1 MDKSQQS
8 IRKVDVAVIGAG
20 SAGLPAY
27 RAARMHTEKVVLIEG
42 GVYGTTCARVGCMPS
57 KLLIAAA
64 EAAHSIETASKFGV
78 YSSKP
83 TINGHDVM
91 KRVRSERDRF
101 VGFVLES
108 VENIDQNHHFRGHAQ
123 FIDNHTIQVEDKII
137 EAKSVVISTGSSPKL
152 MSMFNGLGDR
162 LVVNDDIFDW
172 DTLPES
178 VAVFGPGV
186 IGLELGQ
193 ALHRL
198 GVRIRIFGLSGSL
211 KPLSDMGI
219 KSYAENLFKDEF
231 PLDTKANILGLELEN
246 EQVKISFVDPKNGE
260 EKEELFDFL
269 LAATGRS
276 PNVNDLGLENT
287 KLELDSLGVPLYN
300 SSTMQCGNSSIFI
313 AGDVNNDLP
322 ILHEAADEG
331 KIAGDNAARFPDIK
345 SGLRRSPVTV
355 VFCDPQIA
363 IVGESW
369 SKLEGN
375 ENVVTGK
382 VSFEG
387 QGRSRII
394 LKNKGLMH
402 VYADQNSGLFLGSE
416 FIGPHAEHLAH
427 LMSWAHQQ
435 NMTIQQM
442 LEMPFYHPVIEE
454 GLRTALRDAESK
466 LGKLLKSK

>member
-1 MDKSQQS
+1 MDNSQQS

-20 SAGLPAY
+20 SAGLPAF
-27 RAARMHTEKVVLIEG
+27 RAARRHTENIVLIEG
-42 GVYGTTCARVGCMPS
+42 GIYGTTCARVGCMPS

-78 YSSKP
+78 YTSKP
-83 TINGHDVM
+83 IINGHDVM
-91 KRVRSERDRF
+91 RRVRSERDRF

-108 VENIDQNHHFRGHAQ
+108 VESIDPNHHFRAHAR
-123 FIDNHTIQVEDKII
+123 FLDDHTIQAEEKIF
-137 EAKSVVISTGSSPKL
+137 EAKSVVIATGSSPKL
-152 MSMFNGLGDR
+152 MPMFDGLGER

-172 DTLPES
+172 ETLPES

-219 KSYAENLFKDEF
+219 RNYAENLFKAEF

-246 EQVKISFVDPKNGE
+246 DQVKICFVDCKNGE
-260 EKEELFDFL
+260 EKEEFFDFL
-269 LAATGRS
+269 LAATGRF

-287 KLELDSLGVPLYN
+287 DLELDSLGVPLFN
-300 SSTMQCGNSSIFI
+300 SATMQCGNSSIFI

-322 ILHEAADEG
+322 LLHEAADEG
-331 KIAGDNAARFPDIK
+331 EIAGDNAGRFPDIK
-345 SGLRRSPVTV
+345 TGLRRSPVTV

-363 IVGESW
+363 IVGDSW
-369 SKLEGN
+369 NELEGK

-435 NMTIQQM
+435 KMTIQQM

-454 GLRTALRDAESK
+454 GLRTALRDVKSK
-466 LGKLLKSK
+466 LF

>member
-1 MDKSQQS
+1 MDKLQQS
-8 IRKVDVAVIGAG
+8 IHKVDVAVIGAG
-20 SAGLPAY
+20 SAGLPAF
-27 RAARMHTEKVVLIEG
+27 RAAHRHTENIVLIEG
-42 GVYGTTCARVGCMPS
+42 GIYGTTCARVGCMPS

-78 YSSKP
+78 YTSKP
-83 TINGHDVM
+83 NINGHDVM
-91 KRVRSERDRF
+91 RRVRSERDRF

-108 VENIDQNHHFRGHAQ
+108 VESIDPNHHFRAHAR
-123 FIDNHTIQVEDKII
+123 FLDDHTIQAEDKIF
-137 EAKSVVISTGSSPKL
+137 EAKSVVIATGSSPKL
-152 MSMFNGLGDR
+152 MPMFDGLGER

-172 DTLPES
+172 ETLPES

-219 KSYAENLFKDEF
+219 RNYAENLFKAEF
-231 PLDTKANILGLELEN
+231 PLDTKANILSLVLEN
-246 EQVKISFVDPKNGE
+246 DQVKICFVDCKNGE
-260 EKEELFDFL
+260 EKEEFFDFL
-269 LAATGRS
+269 LAATGRF

-287 KLELDSLGVPLYN
+287 KLELDSLGVPLFN
-300 SSTMQCGNSSIFI
+300 SATMQCGNSSIFI

-322 ILHEAADEG
+322 LLHEAADEG
-331 KIAGDNAARFPDIK
+331 EIAGDNAGRFPDIK
-345 SGLRRSPVTV
+345 TGLRRSPVTV

-363 IVGESW
+363 IVGDSW
-369 SKLEGN
+369 NELEGK

-402 VYADQNSGLFLGSE
+402 VYADRNSGLFLGSE

-435 NMTIQQM
+435 KMTIQQM

-454 GLRTALRDAESK
+454 GLRTALRDVKSK
-466 LGKLLKSK
+466 LF

>member
-1 MDKSQQS
+1 MDKSQQL

-83 TINGHDVM
+83 TINGHDIM

-369 SKLEGN
+369 SELEGN

-402 VYADQNSGLFLGSE
+402 LYADQNSGLFLGSE

-466 LGKLLKSK
+466 LG

>member
-1 MDKSQQS
+1 MDNSQQS

-20 SAGLPAY
+20 SAGLPAF
-27 RAARMHTEKVVLIEG
+27 RAARRHTENVVLIEG
-42 GVYGTTCARVGCMPS
+42 GIYGTTCARVGCMPS

-78 YSSKP
+78 YTSKP
-83 TINGHDVM
+83 IINGHDVM
-91 KRVRSERDRF
+91 RRVRSERDRF

-108 VENIDQNHHFRGHAQ
+108 VESIDPKHHFRAHAR
-123 FIDNHTIQVEDKII
+123 FLDDHTIQAEDKIF
-137 EAKSVVISTGSSPKL
+137 EAKSVVIATGSSPKL
-152 MSMFNGLGDR
+152 MPMFDGLGER

-172 DTLPES
+172 ETLPES

-219 KSYAENLFKDEF
+219 RNYAENLFKAEF
-231 PLDTKANILGLELEN
+231 PLDTKAKILGLELEN
-246 EQVKISFVDPKNGE
+246 DQVKIRFVDCKNGE
-260 EKEELFDFL
+260 EKEEFFDFL
-269 LAATGRS
+269 LAATGRF

-287 KLELDSLGVPLYN
+287 KLELDSLGVPLFN
-300 SSTMQCGNSSIFI
+300 SATMQCGNSSIFI

-322 ILHEAADEG
+322 LLHEAADEG
-331 KIAGDNAARFPDIK
+331 EIAGDNAGRFPDIK
-345 SGLRRSPVTV
+345 TGLRRSPVTV

-363 IVGESW
+363 IVGDSW
-369 SKLEGN
+369 NELEGK

-402 VYADQNSGLFLGSE
+402 VYADRNSGLFLGSE

-435 NMTIQQM
+435 KMTIQQM

-454 GLRTALRDAESK
+454 GLRTALRDVKSK
-466 LGKLLKSK
+466 LF

>member
-1 MDKSQQS
+1 MEKSQQL

-20 SAGLPAY
+20 SAGLPAF

-42 GVYGTTCARVGCMPS
+42 GIYGTTCARVGCMPS
-57 KLLIAAA
+57 KLLIAAS
-64 EAAHSIETASKFGV
+64 EAAHSVENASKFGV

-83 TINGHDVM
+83 TINGRDVM
-91 KRVRSERDRF
+91 ERVRNERDRF

-108 VENIDQNHHFRGHAQ
+108 VENIDQMHHFRGHAH
-123 FIDNHTIQVEDKII
+123 FLDNHTIQVEDKII
-137 EAKSVVISTGSSPKL
+137 EAKSVVIATGSSPKL
-152 MSMFNGLGDR
+152 MPMFDGLGEH
-162 LVVNDDIFDW
+162 LVVNDDIFEW
-172 DTLPES
+172 ETLPES

-198 GVRIRIFGLSGSL
+198 GVRIHIFGLSGSL

-231 PLDTKANILGLELEN
+231 PIDTKADIQGLELEN
-246 EQVKISFVDPKNGE
+246 GQVKISFVDHNNGE

-269 LAATGRS
+269 LAATGRL

-287 KLELDSLGVPLYN
+287 ELELDSLGVPLYN
-300 SSTMQCGNSSIFI
+300 SATMQCGNSSIFI

-322 ILHEAADEG
+322 LLHEAADEG
-331 KIAGDNAARFPDIK
+331 QIAGDNAGRFPDIK
-345 SGLRRSPVTV
+345 TGLRRSPVTV

-363 IVGESW
+363 IVGDSW
-369 SKLEGN
+369 SELEGN

-402 VYADQNSGLFLGSE
+402 IYADRNSGLFLGSE

-435 NMTIQQM
+435 KMTIQQM

-454 GLRTALRDAESK
+454 GLRTALRDAKSK
-466 LGKLLKSK
+466 LS

>member
-1 MDKSQQS
+1 MDNSQQS

-20 SAGLPAY
+20 SAGLPAF
-27 RAARMHTEKVVLIEG
+27 RAARRHTENIVLIEG
-42 GVYGTTCARVGCMPS
+42 GIYGTTCARVGCMPS

-78 YSSKP
+78 YTSKP
-83 TINGHDVM
+83 NINGHDVM
-91 KRVRSERDRF
+91 RRVRSERDRF

-108 VENIDQNHHFRGHAQ
+108 VESIDPKHHFRAHAH
-123 FIDNHTIQVEDKII
+123 FLDDHTIQAEDKIF
-137 EAKSVVISTGSSPKL
+137 EAKSVVIATGSSPKL
-152 MSMFNGLGDR
+152 MPMFDGLGER

-172 DTLPES
+172 ETLPES

-219 KSYAENLFKDEF
+219 RNYAENLFKAEF
-231 PLDTKANILGLELEN
+231 PLDTKAKILGLELEN
-246 EQVKISFVDPKNGE
+246 DQVKIRFVDCKNGE
-260 EKEELFDFL
+260 EKEEFFDFL
-269 LAATGRS
+269 LAATGRF

-287 KLELDSLGVPLYN
+287 KLELDSLGVPLFN
-300 SSTMQCGNSSIFI
+300 SATMQCGNSSIFI

-322 ILHEAADEG
+322 LLHEAADEG
-331 KIAGDNAARFPDIK
+331 EIAGDNAGRFPDIK
-345 SGLRRSPVTV
+345 TGLRRSPVTV

-363 IVGESW
+363 IVGDSW
-369 SKLEGN
+369 NELEGK

-402 VYADQNSGLFLGSE
+402 VYADRNSGLFLGSE

-435 NMTIQQM
+435 KMTIQQM

-454 GLRTALRDAESK
+454 GLRTALRDVKSK
-466 LGKLLKSK
+466 LF

>member
-1 MDKSQQS
+1 MDKLQQS
-8 IRKVDVAVIGAG
+8 IHKVDVAVIGAG

-27 RAARMHTEKVVLIEG
+27 RAARMHTENVVLIEG

-369 SKLEGN
+369 SELEGN

-466 LGKLLKSK
+466 LG

>member
-20 SAGLPAY
+20 SAGLPAF

-42 GVYGTTCARVGCMPS
+42 GIYGTTCARVGCMPS
-57 KLLIAAA
+57 KLLIAAS
-64 EAAHSIETASKFGV
+64 EAAHSVENASKFGV

-83 TINGHDVM
+83 TINGRDVM
-91 KRVRSERDRF
+91 ERVRSERDRF

-108 VENIDQNHHFRGHAQ
+108 VENIDQMHHFRGHAH
-123 FIDNHTIQVEDKII
+123 FLDNHTIQVEDKII
-137 EAKSVVISTGSSPKL
+137 EAKSVVIATGSSPKL
-152 MSMFNGLGDR
+152 MPMFEGLGER
-162 LVVNDDIFDW
+162 LVVNDDIFEW
-172 DTLPES
+172 ETLPES

-198 GVRIRIFGLSGSL
+198 GVRIHIFGLSGSL

-231 PLDTKANILGLELEN
+231 PIDTKADIQGLELEN
-246 EQVKISFVDPKNGE
+246 GQVKISFVDHNNGE

-269 LAATGRS
+269 LAATGRL

-287 KLELDSLGVPLYN
+287 DLELDSLGVPLYN
-300 SSTMQCGNSSIFI
+300 SATMQCGNSSIFI

-322 ILHEAADEG
+322 LLHEAADEG
-331 KIAGDNAARFPDIK
+331 QIAGDNAGRFPDIK
-345 SGLRRSPVTV
+345 TGLRRSPVTV

-363 IVGESW
+363 IVGNSW
-369 SKLEGN
+369 SELEGN

-402 VYADQNSGLFLGSE
+402 IYADQNSGLFLGSE

-435 NMTIQQM
+435 KMTIQQM

-454 GLRTALRDAESK
+454 GLRTALRDAKSK
-466 LGKLLKSK
+466 LS

>member
-101 VGFVLES
+101 VGFGLES

-300 SSTMQCGNSSIFI
+300 SSSMQCGNSSIFI

-369 SKLEGN
+369 SELEGN

-466 LGKLLKSK
+466 LG

>member
-20 SAGLPAY
+20 SAGLPAF
-27 RAARMHTEKVVLIEG
+27 RAARKHTEKVVLIEG
-42 GVYGTTCARVGCMPS
+42 GIYGTTCARVGCMPS

-64 EAAHSIETASKFGV
+64 EAAHSIETAPKFGV

-83 TINGHDVM
+83 TINGREVM

-108 VENIDQNHHFRGHAQ
+108 VDNIDQKHHLNGNAQ
-123 FIDNHTIQVEDKII
+123 FLDNNTIRVEDKII
-137 EAKSVVISTGSSPKL
+137 KAKSVVISTGSSPKL
-152 MSMFNGLGDR
+152 MPMFNGLGDR
-162 LVVNDDIFDW
+162 LVVNDDIFEW
-172 DTLPES
+172 ETLPES

-219 KSYAENLFKDEF
+219 KNYAENLFKNEF
-231 PLDTKANILGLELEN
+231 LIDTKAKIKSLKLEN
-246 EQVKISFVDPKNGE
+246 EKVKINFVDPNNDE
-260 EKEELFDFL
+260 EKVELFDFL

-276 PNVNDLGLENT
+276 PNTNNLGLENT
-287 KLELDSLGVPLYN
+287 ELELDSHGIPLYN
-300 SSTMQCGNSSIFI
+300 STTMQCGNSSIFI

-322 ILHEAADEG
+322 LLHEAADEG
-331 KIAGDNAARFPDIK
+331 QIAGDNAGRFPDIK
-345 SGLRRSPVTV
+345 AGLRRSPVTV

-369 SKLEGN
+369 SELEGN
-375 ENVVTGK
+375 EDVVTGK

-402 VYADQNSGLFLGSE
+402 VYADRNSGLFLGSE
-416 FIGPHAEHLAH
+416 FIGPQAEHLAH
-427 LMSWAHQQ
+427 LMSWSHQQ

-442 LEMPFYHPVIEE
+442 LEMPFYHPVVEE

-466 LGKLLKSK
+466 LG

>member
-231 PLDTKANILGLELEN
+231 PLDTKANILGFELEN

-260 EKEELFDFL
+260 EKEESFDFL
-269 LAATGRS
+269 LAATGRA
-276 PNVNDLGLENT
+276 PNVKNLGLENT
-287 KLELDSLGVPLYN
+287 ELELDSLGVPLYN

-331 KIAGDNAARFPDIK
+331 KIAGDNAGRFPDIK
-345 SGLRRSPVTV
+345 PRLRRSPVTV

-369 SKLEGN
+369 SELEGK

-402 VYADQNSGLFLGSE
+402 VYADQKSGLFLGSE

-466 LGKLLKSK
+466 LG

>member
-369 SKLEGN
+369 SELEGN

-394 LKNKGLMH
+394 MKNKGLMH
-402 VYADQNSGLFLGSE
+402 VYADQKSGLFLGSE

-466 LGKLLKSK
+466 LG

>member
-8 IRKVDVAVIGAG
+8 ISKVDVAVIGAG
-20 SAGLPAY
+20 SAGLPAF
-27 RAARMHTEKVVLIEG
+27 RAARMHTENVVLVEG
-42 GVYGTTCARVGCMPS
+42 GIYGTTCARVGCMPS

-64 EAAHSIETASKFGV
+64 EAAHSIENASKFGV

-83 TINGHDVM
+83 IINGQDVM
-91 KRVRSERDRF
+91 RRVRSERDRF

-108 VENIDQNHHFRGHAQ
+108 VENIDPKHNYRGHAR
-123 FIDNHTIQVEDKII
+123 FLDDHTIQVEDKII
-137 EAKSVVISTGSSPKL
+137 EAKSVVIATGSSPKL
-152 MSMFNGLGDR
+152 MPMFDGLGER

-172 DTLPES
+172 ETLPES

-219 KSYAENLFKDEF
+219 KSYAENLFKEEF
-231 PLDTKANILGLELEN
+231 PLDTKAKIQGLELEN
-246 EQVKISFVDPKNGE
+246 GQVKISFVDPNNGE

-287 KLELDSLGVPLYN
+287 ELELDSLGVPLYN
-300 SSTMQCGNSSIFI
+300 SATMQCGNSSIFI
-313 AGDVNNDLP
+313 AGDVNNDFPL
-322 ILHEAADEG
+322 LHEAADEG
-331 KIAGDNAARFPDIK
+331 QIAGDNAGRFPDIK
-345 SGLRRSPVTV
+345 AGLRRSPVTV

-363 IVGESW
+363 IVGDSW
-369 SKLEGN
+369 SELEGN

-402 VYADQNSGLFLGSE
+402 IYADRNSGLFLGSE

-435 NMTIQQM
+435 KMTIQQM

-454 GLRTALRDAESK
+454 GLRTALRDAKSK
-466 LGKLLKSK
+466 LG

>member
-42 GVYGTTCARVGCMPS
+42 GAYGTTCARVGCMPS

-260 EKEELFDFL
+260 EKEEQFDFL

-369 SKLEGN
+369 SELEGN

-466 LGKLLKSK
+466 LG